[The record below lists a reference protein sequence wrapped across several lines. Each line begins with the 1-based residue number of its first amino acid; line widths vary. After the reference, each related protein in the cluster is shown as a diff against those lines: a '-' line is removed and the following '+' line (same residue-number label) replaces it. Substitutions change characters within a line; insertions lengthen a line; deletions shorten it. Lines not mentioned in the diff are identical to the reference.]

1 MEKCDCIP
9 IVDSPLNVKATANY
23 FLSLSN
29 FNLDLMKL
37 KNLLYQ
43 SYGYYLA
50 IKDDVLFN
58 SYIEAWSYGVVIP
71 SIYFEFV
78 SDFGNDLITR
88 FAVDYD
94 GPKPFIPMIYD
105 ESKILFFNKIWE
117 VFGELTRIQL
127 SNMTHD
133 EDGPW
138 YITWQKNKERSII
151 DNNLIKDYF
160 FRKLRKNDE
169 RS

>member
-1 MEKCDCIP
+1 MEKCDNIP
-9 IVDSPLNVKATANY
+9 IVDSPLNAKAIANY
-23 FLSLSN
+23 FLSISN
-29 FNLDLMKL
+29 IDLMKL

-50 IKDDVLFN
+50 IKDDILFN
-58 SYIEAWSYGVVIP
+58 SYIEAWSYGPVIP
-71 SIYFEFV
+71 SIYLEFV
-78 SDFGNDLITR
+78 SEFGNDPITR

-94 GPKPFIPMIYD
+94 GHKPFIPVIYD
-105 ESKILFFNKIWE
+105 EIKIPFLNKIWE
-117 VFGELTRIQL
+117 LFNNFTGIQM
-127 SNMTHD
+127 SNITHD

-138 YITWQKNKERSII
+138 NITWQKNKERSII

-160 FRKLRKNDE
+160 VKKLRKNNE